1 MQSIATITV
10 AACFNSCQKC
20 TQKCTLDS
28 EQWLRCR
35 ISVDVDTGLMYFKL
49 FKSAQLVDAY
59 KEACRIVVSS
69 VVISVKYRDSADK

>member
-1 MQSIATITV
+1 
-10 AACFNSCQKC
+10 
-20 TQKCTLDS
+20 
-28 EQWLRCR
+28 
-35 ISVDVDTGLMYFKL
+35 VDVDTGLMYFKL

>member
-10 AACFNSCQKC
+10 AASFNSC
-20 TQKCTLDS
+20 QKCTLDS